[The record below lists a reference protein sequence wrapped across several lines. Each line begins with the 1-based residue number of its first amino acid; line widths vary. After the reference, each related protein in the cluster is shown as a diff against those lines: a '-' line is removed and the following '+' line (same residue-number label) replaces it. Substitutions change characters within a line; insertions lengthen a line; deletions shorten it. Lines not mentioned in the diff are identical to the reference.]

1 MEISAS
7 MVKELREKSGCGMMD
22 CKKALLENEG
32 DLQKSM
38 DYLRK
43 KGLAMAK
50 AKADRTANEGIVYAQ
65 VSTDC
70 KKGVLVE
77 VNCETDFVAKT
88 DEFQGLAKDLAAHVF
103 ETSPSDVPSFLEQP
117 FFKNKSMKVNDFIVE
132 KVAAIK
138 ENISVKRLT
147 TFNAGLVHSYIHMG
161 SKLGVL
167 LEMTADQTLAN
178 NPEYVELS
186 KDLTMQIAA
195 ANPLFIDRNSVPKEV
210 VEKEKEIYRAQM
222 AEQKKPANVIEK
234 IIEGKINKYFEEICL
249 LEQSFVKNPD
259 QKVNQYLA
267 EKAKKLNQPVTVKK
281 FVRFKIGE

>member
-7 MVKELREKSGCGMMD
+7 AVKELREKSGCGMMD

-32 DLQKSM
+32 DMQKSM
-38 DYLRK
+38 DFLRK

-65 VSTDC
+65 VSADS
-70 KKGVLVE
+70 KKGILVE

-88 DEFQGLAKDLAAHVF
+88 DEFQGLAKDLAAQVF
-103 ETSPSDVPSFLEQP
+103 ETAPKDVPAFLEQP
-117 FFKNKSMKVNDFIVE
+117 FIKNKSLKVNDFIVE

-147 TFNAGLVHSYIHMG
+147 TFNEGLVHSYIHMG

-167 LEMTADQTLAN
+167 LEMGADNALAN

-210 VEKEKEIYRAQM
+210 IEKEKEIYRGQM
-222 AEQKKPANVIEK
+222 AEQKKPAAVIEK
-234 IIEGKINKYFEEICL
+234 IIEGKINKFFGEICL
-249 LEQSFVKNPD
+249 LEQPFVKNPD
-259 QKVNQYLA
+259 QKVDQYLA
-267 EKAKKLNQPVTVKK
+267 EKAKKLNQPVTIKK

>member
-7 MVKELREKSGCGMMD
+7 AVKELREKSGCGMMD

-32 DLQKSM
+32 DMQKSM
-38 DYLRK
+38 DFLRK

-65 VSTDC
+65 VSADS
-70 KKGVLVE
+70 KKGILVE

-88 DEFQGLAKDLAAHVF
+88 DEFQGLAKDLAAQVF
-103 ETSPSDVPSFLEQP
+103 ETAPADVPAFLEQP
-117 FFKNKSMKVNDFIVE
+117 FIKNKSLKVNDFIVE

-147 TFNAGLVHSYIHMG
+147 TFNEGLVHSYIHMG

-167 LEMTADQTLAN
+167 LEMTADQALAN

-195 ANPLFIDRNSVPKEV
+195 ANPLFIDRNSVPKEI
-210 VEKEKEIYRAQM
+210 VEKEKEIFRAQM
-222 AEQKKPANVIEK
+222 AEQKKPANVMEK

-249 LEQSFVKNPD
+249 LEQAFVKNPD

-267 EKAKKLNQPVTVKK
+267 EKAKKLNQPVAIKK